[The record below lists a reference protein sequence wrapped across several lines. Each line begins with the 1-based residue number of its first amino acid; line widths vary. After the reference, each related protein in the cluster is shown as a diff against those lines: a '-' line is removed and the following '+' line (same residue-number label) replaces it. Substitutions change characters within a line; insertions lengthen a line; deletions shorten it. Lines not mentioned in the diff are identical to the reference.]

1 MSFSENMIL
10 HIHETMTNLA
20 GYELSGKY
28 KTEDNLIMEIDE
40 RGRRRVRFTP
50 VSAAE
55 TGEAMQQLV
64 LAYMDARD
72 NPKNKQIVTD
82 SMCDI
87 GFFYVY
93 IRFRMVMAE
102 YPDYYHCFY
111 FIKVDMMLENT
122 YLLRSKSMSQRIFT
136 TRHCRSHL

>member
-1 MSFSENMIL
+1 MHWMRYILSMIRCHFSENMIL

-72 NPKNKQIVTD
+72 NPKINKLLLIPCVILD
-82 SMCDI
+82 
-87 GFFYVY
+87 FFMYTSV
-93 IRFRMVMAE
+93 FGW
-102 YPDYYHCFY
+102 
-111 FIKVDMMLENT
+111 
-122 YLLRSKSMSQRIFT
+122 
-136 TRHCRSHL
+136 